1 MEPEKLFTQ
10 IKHITRNEGTGID
23 TKILCTEVRF
33 LGINPC
39 SITPYEYEF
48 RQVTLTFKFSLS
60 LSINQRDMRTF
71 LRVV

>member
-1 MEPEKLFTQ
+1 MEPEKLFIN
-10 IKHITRNEGTGID
+10 IKYITRNEGTVID
-23 TKILCTEVRF
+23 TKILYTEVRF
-33 LGINPC
+33 SGISPC

-60 LSINQRDMRTF
+60 PSISQRDMRTF